1 MVAARARQWFQQTVV
16 WNFQSQSSACIAH
29 ASSSAVTTSP
39 SFGSFARTRR
49 IATSLERG
57 PNESAVSSVPLTSP
71 ACSSVGLPR
80 GERRER
86 RRRIQAS
93 DTRRLDVGCGRKRR
107 DQQPLVVEPS
117 RSRSAVGAPGVAG
130 TTAAIRRYAVAHAGR
145 VARIGARTDV
155 AESPTSRG
163 LFEPHRPQPARWGE
177 RLRRRASLPNLEVRR
192 CR

>member
-1 MVAARARQWFQQTVV
+1 V
-16 WNFQSQSSACIAH
+16 
-29 ASSSAVTTSP
+29 
-39 SFGSFARTRR
+39 
-49 IATSLERG
+49 L
-57 PNESAVSSVPLTSP
+57 LTSP

-80 GERRER
+80 SERRER

-130 TTAAIRRYAVAHAGR
+130 TTAAIRRHAVAHAGR

-163 LFEPHRPQPARWGE
+163 LFEPHRARLLAGANDCGAAPPCPTWKSDAAADGVH
-177 RLRRRASLPNLEVRR
+177 LVRRAVVDAQSRSRRGLPAE
-192 CR
+192 